1 VRKSITA
8 PTAVVHLAGIPICE
22 RDGGEA
28 PEEGACGKKRHP
40 SAFEETPA
48 DLNRLPPARIPPGL
62 SRERERGEHLTGG
75 NCCCRE
81 GDDGPPRRGEG
92 ALDVREA
99 RGGARIR

>member
-62 SRERERGEHLTGG
+62 SRERERGEHTSLAAIAAAASATMG
-75 NCCCRE
+75 
-81 GDDGPPRRGEG
+81 RR
-92 ALDVREA
+92 AEA
-99 RGGARIR
+99 RVRLM